1 MEFKRILS
9 LLFASVLA
17 FALTASAGAQDNPSQ
32 QQQPETSAP
41 QQGPQQSPQKMGK
54 SKTYTGEVM
63 DSACAK
69 VGSHDV
75 MMKQEG
81 AKDAKECTDKCV
93 QAGSTYVLYNST
105 KKRAYQLDDQDKA
118 KEFSGQ
124 KVTVTGHFDRATKTL
139 HVENIEGA
147 S

>member
-1 MEFKRILS
+1 MEVKRILS

-17 FALTASAGAQDNPSQ
+17 FVLTAPAVAQDTPSQ

-41 QQGPQQSPQKMGK
+41 QQQPQKMGK
-54 SKTYTGEVM
+54 SRTYTGEVM

-69 VGSHDV
+69 AGSHDA

-81 AKDAKECTDKCV
+81 ASDAKECSDKCV
-93 QAGSTYVLYNST
+93 QMGSKYVLYNSST
-105 KKRAYQLDDQDKA
+105 KRTYQLDDQDKA

-124 KVTVTGHFDRATKTL
+124 KVKVTGHFDRATKTV
-139 HVENIEGA
+139 HVESIEAA